1 MWHYSRVDYLG
12 PHAICIFCNRLLRS
26 RKGIVISNGSEEAFA
41 GPNCAKKMLG
51 PPEERLL
58 DVTRLALLV
67 VSDDD
72 PTLPPAPSTL
82 PSLKSVPQLGS
93 VPKTQVQVR
102 SPLPPLDKIV
112 QYLRLRCEFM
122 SEFAHHR
129 SQILT
134 QAFDAYT
141 RTGQLD
147 EADRKRVAGTIRNA
161 GEQNTV
167 FSEANVMRC
176 IGVNHWLREALE
188 NTHADRREFLT
199 AMLNK
204 LHSQWHLT
212 EAQLSA
218 VNRWGEWLRK
228 KVHSFPHLDTQVFNG
243 VVVPEFMKSKGQ
255 RKIKP

>member
-1 MWHYSRVDYLG
+1 MWRYSRVDYLG
-12 PHAICIFCNRLLRS
+12 PHAECIFCNRLLRS
-26 RKGIVISNGSEEAFA
+26 RKGIVITNGVDEAFA

-72 PTLPPAPSTL
+72 PTSPAVASTL
-82 PSLKSVPQLGS
+82 AGLSSNPHLGS
-93 VPKTQVQVR
+93 APKTQDQAR

-122 SEFAHHR
+122 VDFAHHR

-134 QAFDAYT
+134 QAFDAYS

-147 EADRKRVAGTIRNA
+147 DADRKRVAGTIRNA

-176 IGVNHWLREALE
+176 IGINHWLREALE
-188 NTHADRREFLT
+188 NTQADRREFLT
-199 AMLNK
+199 SMLNK

-212 EAQLSA
+212 EAQLAA

-255 RKIKP
+255 KKPKL